1 MLTDTLPL
9 PVPDVACYLSAGVLT
24 EAPNGTLLIEVR
36 EDVAVI
42 YSDQMPDPE
51 DWQLMVALLRW
62 WGADPYALS
71 AGPTAEGDTD
81 VWTAQI
87 DPHRTHHLL

>member
-1 MLTDTLPL
+1 
-9 PVPDVACYLSAGVLT
+9 
-24 EAPNGTLLIEVR
+24 
-36 EDVAVI
+36 
-42 YSDQMPDPE
+42 MPDPE